1 MAEWIGA
8 SIWMAAAV
16 FAVSA
21 AVVWIAGTKLAG
33 YADRFAT
40 ATGLGGAVV
49 GLVLLGGITSLPEI
63 ATSTTAALT
72 SGPTLA
78 VNNLIGGVSF
88 QLAVLAV
95 VDGFV
100 GRQAVTSRIPRADVL
115 AYGAMNIVLMCLAAV
130 AAATGDL
137 ELFGTGIG
145 LGSAALLLAYVGCIL
160 VARSLDQAPS
170 WRPAGPAAGPAA
182 EASGDGEAAKDR
194 ESLTRLGLLLSAS
207 AAAILVAGYFATR
220 ASESLAE
227 QTGLGAG
234 FFGAVFLA
242 GATSLPEFSS
252 AWAAVRLNRPQL
264 AIGDLY
270 GGNMFNMSLIF
281 VVDMLDGGGPA
292 MAELGAFSVV
302 AAMLG
307 ALLAAV
313 FIIGMVERRDRTV
326 LRMGWDSAAV
336 LILYAGGVALLFS
349 LRGGG

>member
-8 SIWMAAAV
+8 SIWTAAAV
-16 FAVSA
+16 FVVSA
-21 AVVWIAGTKLAG
+21 AVVWVAGTKLAG

-49 GLVLLGGITSLPEI
+49 GLVLLGAITSLPEI

-115 AYGAMNIVLMCLAAV
+115 AYGAMNIVLMCLAAT

-145 LGSAALLLAYVGCIL
+145 LGSAVLVLAYIGCIM
-160 VARSLDQAPS
+160 VARSLDEGPR
-170 WRPAGPAAGPAA
+170 WRPAGPAAERPG
-182 EASGDGEAAKDR
+182 EDGKARDKD
-194 ESLTRLGLLLSAS
+194 SLTRLGLLLSAA
-207 AAAILVAGYFATR
+207 AAAILVAGYFVTR
-220 ASESLAE
+220 ASEALAE

-234 FFGAVFLA
+234 FFGAIFLA

-270 GGNMFNMSLIF
+270 GGNMFNMALIF

-292 MAELGAFSVV
+292 MADLGAFSVV

-313 FIIGMVERRDRTV
+313 FIIGMVERRDRTI
-326 LRMGWDSAAV
+326 LRMGWDSALV
-336 LILYAGGVALLFS
+336 LLLYTGGVALLFS

>member
-1 MAEWIGA
+1 MADWIGA
-8 SIWMAAAV
+8 SIWTAAAV

-95 VDGFV
+95 VDALV

-115 AYGAMNIVLMCLAAV
+115 AYGAMNIVLMCLAAM

-145 LGSAALLLAYVGCIL
+145 LGSAALVLAYVGCVM
-160 VARSLDQAPS
+160 VARSLDQGPR
-170 WRPAGPAAGPAA
+170 WRPAGPAAERPEEDRG
-182 EASGDGEAAKDR
+182 KDR
-194 ESLTRLGLLLSAS
+194 ESLGRLALLLCAA
-207 AAAILVAGYFATR
+207 AAAILVAGYFVTR